1 MDKQDIADLWAL
13 LAIFRP
19 NDPHLRDKTL
29 RAAWALVLEPY
40 GRDDVRK
47 AVAEYFRESKYW
59 PDVTDIA
66 RRCPKPAG
74 AADPEDHLEAMRYR
88 QPTAG
93 ERQRTAEMVRGWRAY
108 RAALEAAG
116 LPSLSQAQAQGMR
129 CADWDALTQGAGIW
143 LEDFLSAEESHA

>member
-13 LAIFRP
+13 LAVFRP

-40 GRDDVRK
+40 SRDDVRK
-47 AVAEYFRESKYW
+47 AVAEYFREKKFW
-59 PDVTDIA
+59 PDVTEIA
-66 RRCPKPAG
+66 GRCPQPRE
-74 AADPEDHLEAMRYR
+74 PEALEAMRYR

-93 ERQRTAEMVRGWRAY
+93 ERQRTAEMVRRWRAY

-116 LPSLSQAQAQGMR
+116 LPGLSQAQAQGMR
-129 CADWDALTQGAGIW
+129 CADWDALTRSAGIC